1 MQMKTFIK
9 KISTLSF
16 LRLLP
21 LILLVNSQLS
31 IIISQV
37 IYEPVRSDIYEFLDR
52 QAIKGNIQLDWEAR
66 PFSRQYIADKVKIIR
81 EKINV
86 QFKSGIERF
95 TKVEEDE
102 LKFWEK
108 EFGTELNKFT
118 PEDIIKELEVSESKI
133 STVDLRGLEKGNYSW
148 FGKDKYGRMRLFSY
162 EDSLFSLKISP
173 IAGYGISSYGD
184 QKGYNRS
191 VGAHIFI
198 AYGNNFGAGLQMS
211 DNGEFGD
218 DVDYKKNFSKET
230 GHDFYL
236 TENGHEFSDVRAQIN
251 YNWDWGSISL
261 KKDYLLWGN
270 AYFGNLILS
279 DKAPSF
285 PHFYF
290 EMKPVSWLRFNYV
303 HGWIHS
309 GVIDSSRSQIFKS
322 SLGNTR
328 TYNSFIK
335 KYFVSNML
343 SFSPYS
349 WMDFSLGNS
358 IIYAGDVR
366 PEMFI
371 PFNFFKYMDRDTG
384 KGAQEDGNGTLHF
397 DIAIWYPQNFK
408 FYSTLFVDV
417 TSIKTI
423 IGKEWNDTWAGYT
436 FGFKR
441 VDLLIPDLDLTL
453 EYTRINPWVYEH
465 KLLITN
471 YKHIDYP
478 LGHWLGQNADQI
490 RVQFDYQL
498 FRGLKF
504 NAYFERL
511 RKGGLGDISLAYNA
525 NRVSETFLYG
535 ANRQDNVFGFE
546 CKYQPIHE
554 LNIQLNYTYSEITD
568 EENDRT
574 PEFMLSKKN
583 KVQFGVY
590 YGLP

>member
-133 STVDLRGLEKGNYSW
+133 STVDLRRLEKGNYSW

-343 SFSPYS
+343 SFSP
-349 WMDFSLGNS
+349 
-358 IIYAGDVR
+358 
-366 PEMFI
+366 
-371 PFNFFKYMDRDTG
+371 
-384 KGAQEDGNGTLHF
+384 
-397 DIAIWYPQNFK
+397 
-408 FYSTLFVDV
+408 
-417 TSIKTI
+417 I